1 MFSVRMDNSERNSSL
16 AAFFPARSPLFIL
29 FFFFFFS
36 SVNSGYTIISTVLYM
51 PQNISTCS
59 GVKKRR
65 GRGVCFFVTNQC
77 ANKIVVK
84 K

>member
-29 FFFFFFS
+29 FFFFFS

-51 PQNISTCS
+51 PQNINTCS